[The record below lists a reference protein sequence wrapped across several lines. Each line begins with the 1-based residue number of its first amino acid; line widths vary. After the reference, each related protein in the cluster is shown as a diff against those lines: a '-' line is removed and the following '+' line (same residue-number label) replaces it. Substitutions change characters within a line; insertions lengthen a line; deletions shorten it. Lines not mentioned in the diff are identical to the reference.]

1 MKYYNNVKK
10 VDLNGEIYQDM
21 VFDYPII
28 EKGKKGPLKR
38 KEGHSSF
45 YDQAENEKRALRRA
59 KTCVTDYVKTNVDL
73 SNFVTY
79 TLDSEKINRYNEKE
93 IYKKMRNWLSDRVK
107 RKGLKYVLVP
117 EMHKDGAWHFH
128 GFTNLALDWS
138 YGFYLNKEIKSLKQ
152 RDNGIKYITSYVK
165 KDMVKFNGRRYLHS
179 RNLEKPEKVYD
190 NVDFD
195 SFDGKILELEDIAVR
210 MKIR

>member
-1 MKYYNNVKK
+1 
-10 VDLNGEIYQDM
+10 
-21 VFDYPII
+21 
-28 EKGKKGPLKR
+28 
-38 KEGHSSF
+38 
-45 YDQAENEKRALRRA
+45 
-59 KTCVTDYVKTNVDL
+59 
-73 SNFVTY
+73 
-79 TLDSEKINRYNEKE
+79 
-93 IYKKMRNWLSDRVK
+93 MRNWLSDRVK

-190 NVDFD
+190 NLDFD